1 MAQPGGGAPAAAS
14 ALLCRKHRRATAV
27 LGGGE
32 AGACRRPRQ
41 LARLQDCAQERHVR
55 HRLPERRVLRGAA
68 RRGVGNPADLGG
80 GVRLHP
86 LALPLVGAPVLGRC
100 ATVRDFLAH
109 RRSKGH
115 PAAAPHPRRRVRG
128 EEARAAGRP
137 GAVPPLLSLG
147 AAVRLGVQFDVGTA
161 LREGRKGAA
170 GGVESHQGGSIAM
183 PGPALAV
190 AACVCGFRPWPGQF
204 FQARSS

>member
-1 MAQPGGGAPAAAS
+1 M
-14 ALLCRKHRRATAV
+14 
-27 LGGGE
+27 
-32 AGACRRPRQ
+32 
-41 LARLQDCAQERHVR
+41 
-55 HRLPERRVLRGAA
+55 
-68 RRGVGNPADLGG
+68 
-80 GVRLHP
+80 HP
-86 LALPLVGAPVLGRC
+86 PALPLVGAPVLGRC

-128 EEARAAGRP
+128 EEARAAGRL

-190 AACVCGFRPWPGQF
+190 ATCVCGFRPWSPDNSF
-204 FQARSS
+204 RPSFRLFQVNVPVCLSPNVGRQTPHPRRARTPHGPQCGVPRTPQSTEVRAHTTRERVEREREREECRCARAAAFDGGGLRTALSG